1 MVFCSSDENVKYI
14 FLLYIKAICQIVFLI
29 DFKEDFIINIIFFG
43 EFFFLNVSDEKWF
56 ISGFLFISNVT
67 NIIKT
72 FYNQMPYA
80 LKKMNKMSRLVRIW
94 TVTGTDAFFPFYIFK
109 SVYVE

>member
-56 ISGFLFISNVT
+56 I
-67 NIIKT
+67 
-72 FYNQMPYA
+72 
-80 LKKMNKMSRLVRIW
+80 
-94 TVTGTDAFFPFYIFK
+94 
-109 SVYVE
+109 